1 MRYLTDSNITNASD
15 EPFAVRKEGDNVDLG
30 LLMLRLVVGFT
41 LAAHGT
47 QKLFGWF
54 GGHGLAGTGG
64 FLEKLGFRPGK
75 RAAFM
80 AGLSETAGGLLLA
93 LGAATPVAATLIVAV
108 MLVAIATVHW
118 SKGFFNGNG
127 GFEFPLV
134 LAVAALASVLT
145 GPGRFSVDAWLGQ
158 ERAGVAWGLASLVVG
173 LLGGA
178 IQLATRHREPAV
190 HAKPTAA

>member
-1 MRYLTDSNITNASD
+1 
-15 EPFAVRKEGDNVDLG
+15 
-30 LLMLRLVVGFT
+30 MLRLVVGLT
-41 LAAHGT
+41 LAAHGA

-54 GGHGLAGTGG
+54 GGYGLAGTGG
-64 FLEKLGFRPGK
+64 FMEQLGFRPGR

-93 LGAATPVAATLIVAV
+93 LGAATPVAATLILGV

-127 GFEFPLV
+127 GFEFPLT
-134 LAVAALASVLT
+134 LAVVAIASVLT

-158 ERAGVAWGLASLVVG
+158 ERAGVAWGLASLIVG
-173 LLGGA
+173 MIGA
-178 IQLATRHREPAV
+178 GLQLATRQRAPA
-190 HAKPTAA
+190 AQATS

>member
-1 MRYLTDSNITNASD
+1 M
-15 EPFAVRKEGDNVDLG
+15 DLG
-30 LLMLRLVVGFT
+30 LLILRLVVGLT
-41 LAAHGT
+41 LAAHGA

-54 GGHGLAGTGG
+54 GGHGLTGTGG

-93 LGAATPVAATLIVAV
+93 LGAATPVGATLIVAV

-118 SKGFFNGNG
+118 PKGFFNGSG
-127 GFEFPLV
+127 GYEFPLV
-134 LAVAALASVLT
+134 LTVAALATVLT

-173 LLGGA
+173 VTGA
-178 IQLATRHREPAV
+178 VIQLATRHREPAV
-190 HAKPTAA
+190 QAKATTA